1 MGYMEKVKRVTGRK
15 EKVAK
20 LVDKSTRFVD
30 KCLSHKRAFADKPAG
45 LPSQRLRYTSILE
58 MIAGKAAIISAQVKT
73 CLLRLSA
80 QARQGKGARFWLCA
94 AISVYFLVA
103 SVVWE
108 VKNVIKN
115 QNN

>member
-1 MGYMEKVKRVTGRK
+1 MGYREKLKRVTGRK

-58 MIAGKAAIISAQVKT
+58 MIAGFISRPKKEEPEGSSFA
-73 CLLRLSA
+73 
-80 QARQGKGARFWLCA
+80 
-94 AISVYFLVA
+94 
-103 SVVWE
+103 
-108 VKNVIKN
+108 
-115 QNN
+115 